1 MFRERSCAVRG
12 LIQTGVYEKKSQR
25 KVLIVPTQ
33 ALSGGEEVLAKMR
46 GKISFLWQS
55 HPPDM

>member
-1 MFRERSCAVRG
+1 MCSEGAYSSIG
-12 LIQTGVYEKKSQR
+12 IYEKQSQR

-33 ALSGGEEVLAKMR
+33 ALSGGERVLAKMN

-55 HPPDM
+55 HPHDV